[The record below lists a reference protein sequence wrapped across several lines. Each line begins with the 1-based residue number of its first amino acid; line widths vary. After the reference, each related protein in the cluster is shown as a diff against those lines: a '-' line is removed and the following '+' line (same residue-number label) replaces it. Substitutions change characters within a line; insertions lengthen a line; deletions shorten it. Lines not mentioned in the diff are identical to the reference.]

1 MMHILLYLSQNIPKI
16 NGKCLLVDKEIE
28 FLLEIWAEKRLNQL
42 NSTDCSGVYSL
53 QSHMIFQ

>member
-28 FLLEIWAEKRLNQL
+28 FLLEIWAEKM
-42 NSTDCSGVYSL
+42 T
-53 QSHMIFQ
+53 QSMK